1 MNKMS
6 EFLCKKELLLIGTV
20 GNVDTNTIIINVSD
34 EEKIKKVQVNQLIA
48 VQSSKVGQYLISMVS
63 KIISR
68 PLDLPNTEDDEGA
81 ENIFSSNIIKAVLIG
96 TFFKK
101 NGVKSNVFKRSL
113 SVVPSI
119 LADCYLLQG
128 DDLKIF
134 MSSIAGKSENR
145 DELRLGTYSI
155 DNDTVAFLNGDKFFQ
170 RHAIIV
176 GSTGSGKSWCVA
188 KILEQVAKLNSANAI
203 LFDIHGEY
211 STLNNDGFSQWKI
224 AGPNDSPDDEN
235 IIFLPY
241 WFLTYE
247 EMLSMILDRSD
258 NNAPNQAMLFSKEV
272 LIQKK
277 KFLDDINEQKLQEE
291 ITVDS
296 PVPYN
301 FAQLLAELND
311 KDTEM
316 VDSSSRKKQG
326 PFHGKLTRFI
336 QRLEAKK
343 NDKRLNF
350 MFNNNVGRL
359 DYLNKLCKALM
370 VPALDSKNGVK
381 IIDFSEVP
389 SDILPL
395 ISSLIARIIFS
406 VQQWMNLE
414 SRTPI
419 AIFCDEAHLYI
430 SSENDEL
437 NTMAR
442 DSFKRISKE
451 GRKYG
456 IGLVI
461 ITQRPS
467 EVDKTVLS
475 QCNNFIAM
483 RLTNNEDQNVIKRL
497 LPDSLGNYTEL
508 LPILDVGEAIVV
520 GDSCLLPSKIRVSE
534 PTLKPLSATFDFWDE
549 WCKEGE
555 KNDIDN
561 AVSALRIQTKIKK
574 IN

>member
-1 MNKMS
+1 MP
-6 EFLCKKELLLIGTV
+6 EFLCKKELFLVGTV
-20 GNVDTNTIIINVSD
+20 GNVDTNTIIINVPD

-48 VQSSKVGQYLISMVS
+48 VQSSRVGQYLISMVS

-68 PLDLPNTEDDEGA
+68 PLDLPNTEEDEG
-81 ENIFSSNIIKAVLIG
+81 EKNIFSLNIIKAVLIG
-96 TFFKK
+96 TFFEK
-101 NGVKSNVFKRSL
+101 NGVKINVFKRSL

-128 DDLKIF
+128 DDLKTF

-170 RHAIIV
+170 RHAVIV

-211 STLNNDGFSQWKI
+211 STLNSDGFSQWKI
-224 AGPNDSPDDEN
+224 AGPNNSPDDKN

-241 WFLTYE
+241 WLLTYE

-272 LIQKK
+272 LTLKK
-277 KFLDDINEQKLQEE
+277 KFLDDLNEQNLQKK

-301 FAQLLAELND
+301 FNQLLTKLND

-316 VDSSSRKKQG
+316 VDSSRGKKQG

-350 MFNNNVGRL
+350 MFNNNVGQL
-359 DYLNKLCKALM
+359 DYLNKLCKNLM
-370 VPALDSKNGVK
+370 VPALDSQNGVK

-442 DSFKRISKE
+442 DSFKRIAKE

-483 RLTNNEDQNVIKRL
+483 RLTNNEDQNVVKRL

-534 PTLKPLSATFDFWDE
+534 PTLKPLSATIDFWNE

-561 AVSALRIQTKIKK
+561 AVNALRIQTKNQK
-574 IN
+574 N

>member
-1 MNKMS
+1 
-6 EFLCKKELLLIGTV
+6 
-20 GNVDTNTIIINVSD
+20 
-34 EEKIKKVQVNQLIA
+34 
-48 VQSSKVGQYLISMVS
+48 
-63 KIISR
+63 
-68 PLDLPNTEDDEGA
+68 
-81 ENIFSSNIIKAVLIG
+81 
-96 TFFKK
+96 
-101 NGVKSNVFKRSL
+101 
-113 SVVPSI
+113 
-119 LADCYLLQG
+119 
-128 DDLKIF
+128 
-134 MSSIAGKSENR
+134 
-145 DELRLGTYSI
+145 
-155 DNDTVAFLNGDKFFQ
+155 
-170 RHAIIV
+170 
-176 GSTGSGKSWCVA
+176 
-188 KILEQVAKLNSANAI
+188 
-203 LFDIHGEY
+203 
-211 STLNNDGFSQWKI
+211 
-224 AGPNDSPDDEN
+224 
-235 IIFLPY
+235 
-241 WFLTYE
+241 
-247 EMLSMILDRSD
+247 MILDRSD

-272 LIQKK
+272 LTLKK
-277 KFLDDINEQKLQEE
+277 KFLDDLNEQNLQKK

-301 FAQLLAELND
+301 FNQLLTKLND

-316 VDSSSRKKQG
+316 VDSSRGKKQG

-350 MFNNNVGRL
+350 MFNNNVGQL
-359 DYLNKLCKALM
+359 DYLNKLCKNLM
-370 VPALDSKNGVK
+370 VPALDSQNGVK

-442 DSFKRISKE
+442 DSFKRIAKE

-483 RLTNNEDQNVIKRL
+483 RLTNNEDQNVVKRL

-534 PTLKPLSATFDFWDE
+534 PTLKPLSATIDFWNE

-561 AVSALRIQTKIKK
+561 AVNALRIQTKNQK
-574 IN
+574 N

>member
-1 MNKMS
+1 METLSTKGSISIKNKYS
-6 EFLCKKELLLIGTV
+6 NELLPIV
-20 GNVDTNTIIINVSD
+20 MV
-34 EEKIKKVQVNQLIA
+34 IA
-48 VQSSKVGQYLISMVS
+48 DY
-63 KIISR
+63 
-68 PLDLPNTEDDEGA
+68 
-81 ENIFSSNIIKAVLIG
+81 
-96 TFFKK
+96 
-101 NGVKSNVFKRSL
+101 
-113 SVVPSI
+113 
-119 LADCYLLQG
+119 
-128 DDLKIF
+128 
-134 MSSIAGKSENR
+134 IAI
-145 DELRLGTYSI
+145 RLGTYSI

-170 RHAIIV
+170 RHAVIV

-359 DYLNKLCKALM
+359 DYLNKLCK
-370 VPALDSKNGVK
+370 V
-381 IIDFSEVP
+381 
-389 SDILPL
+389 
-395 ISSLIARIIFS
+395 
-406 VQQWMNLE
+406 
-414 SRTPI
+414 
-419 AIFCDEAHLYI
+419 
-430 SSENDEL
+430 
-437 NTMAR
+437 
-442 DSFKRISKE
+442 
-451 GRKYG
+451 
-456 IGLVI
+456 
-461 ITQRPS
+461 
-467 EVDKTVLS
+467 
-475 QCNNFIAM
+475 
-483 RLTNNEDQNVIKRL
+483 
-497 LPDSLGNYTEL
+497 
-508 LPILDVGEAIVV
+508 
-520 GDSCLLPSKIRVSE
+520 
-534 PTLKPLSATFDFWDE
+534 
-549 WCKEGE
+549 
-555 KNDIDN
+555 
-561 AVSALRIQTKIKK
+561 
-574 IN
+574 